1 MGSASVEFVMKRVIV
16 ASIGVFAF
24 GLTTPKAAD
33 ISARPAPYAPPP
45 PVYAPPSFSWT
56 GFYLGGNI
64 GGAWAHRDE
73 TDTFFGTNVNNGN
86 NDGVFIGGGQVGYNW
101 QVGNAVLG
109 VEADFDGVA
118 NNNNTGTVFIPALG
132 PVLVTSN
139 NRWITTVAARF
150 GLTNGY
156 WLFYG
161 KAGGGWVG
169 NEDFTVTNLT
179 TGSSFSIS
187 NDNSNGGWLV
197 GAGIEWAFAPN
208 WSAKV
213 EYNYLG
219 LEDRTFSVSAGSPF
233 FPGDTFTRGDRNVQM
248 VKAGMNYRFNWGGL
262 AEDRVE
268 PRYLAANTRL
278 GNATSD
284 TIRTRNSKYLGALK
298 QTIVGGG
305 LLARKGERSGDAL
318 AAARAEES
326 NPSLLGQYGDWG
338 VYTAS
343 RGGNKHCFAL
353 AEPKTTKME
362 PAGRTRGAS
371 YLFVST
377 RPAEKVKNEV
387 SVIIGYPFKSNS
399 DATAEIG
406 ATKFAMYTQNDGAW
420 IKNIAEEARM
430 VDAMRKGADLTVK
443 GTSSRGTQSI
453 DQYSL
458 KGLAQALDKIEQEC
472 TK

>member
-1 MGSASVEFVMKRVIV
+1 VKRVIV

-24 GLTTPKAAD
+24 GPTISNAAD
-33 ISARPAPYAPPP
+33 IRARPAPYAPPP

-64 GGAWAHRDE
+64 GGAWGHRDV

-86 NDGVFIGGGQVGYNW
+86 NNGVFIAGGQVGYNW
-101 QVGNAVLG
+101 QVGYAVLG
-109 VEADFDGVA
+109 VEADFDGIA

-132 PVLVTSN
+132 PIQVTSN

-150 GLTNGY
+150 GLTNGH

-169 NEDFTVTNLT
+169 NEDFTVTNLR

-187 NDNSNGGWLV
+187 NDNSNGGLLV

-219 LEDRTFSVSAGSPF
+219 LEDRTFTVPAGSPF
-233 FPGDTFTRGDRNVQM
+233 FPGDNFTRGDRNVQM
-248 VKAGMNYRFNWGGL
+248 VKAGINYRFNWGGI
-262 AEDRVE
+262 AEDRVK
-268 PRYLAANTRL
+268 PRYLGADTPKILVNAASDAIHTR
-278 GNATSD
+278 D
-284 TIRTRNSKYLGALK
+284 SKYLGEPQ
-298 QTIVGGG
+298 QTIVDGR
-305 LLARKGERSGDAL
+305 LARKGERPGE
-318 AAARAEES
+318 AAAATRAEES

-343 RGGNKHCFAL
+343 RGGNKHCFAF

-362 PAGRTRGAS
+362 PAGPRGKS
-371 YLFVST
+371 YLHVST
-377 RPAEKVKNEV
+377 IPAQKVRNQV
-387 SVIIGYPFKSNS
+387 SVTIGYSFKSNS
-399 DATAEIG
+399 DATVEIG
-406 ATKFAMYTQNDGAW
+406 NAKFAMYTQNDGAW
-420 IKNIAEEARM
+420 IKKVAEEARM
-430 VDAMRKGADLTVK
+430 VDAMRNSADLTVK
-443 GTSSRGTQSI
+443 GTSASSAQST
-453 DQYSL
+453 DHYSL
-458 KGLAQALDKIEQEC
+458 KGFAQALNKIEQEC
-472 TK
+472 TE

>member
-1 MGSASVEFVMKRVIV
+1 MKRVIV

-24 GLTTPKAAD
+24 GLTTSNAAD
-33 ISARPAPYAPPP
+33 TRARPAPYARPPP

-64 GGAWAHRDE
+64 GGAWAHRD
-73 TDTFFGTNVNNGN
+73 FFGTNVNNGN
-86 NDGVFIGGGQVGYNW
+86 NNGVFIGGGQVGYNW
-101 QVGNAVLG
+101 QVGSAVLG

-132 PVLVTSN
+132 PIQVTSN
-139 NRWITTVAARF
+139 NTWITTVAARF

-169 NEDFTVTNLT
+169 NEDFTVTNVR
-179 TGSSFSIS
+179 TGSSFSVS

-219 LEDRTFSVSAGSPF
+219 LEDRTFTVPAGSPF
-233 FPGDTFTRGDRNVQM
+233 FPGNTFTRGDRNVQM
-248 VKAGMNYRFNWGGL
+248 VKAGINYRFNWGGI
-262 AEDRVE
+262 AEDRVKL
-268 PRYLAANTRL
+268 RYLGADTRL
-278 GNATSD
+278 GNAASD
-284 TIRTRNSKYLGALK
+284 TIRTRDSKYLGEPK
-298 QTIVGGG
+298 QTIVDGGW
-305 LLARKGERSGDAL
+305 LARKGEPGDAA
-318 AAARAEES
+318 AAARAKES
-326 NPSLLGQYGDWG
+326 NPSLLGQYGDWD

-343 RGGNKHCFAL
+343 RGGNKYCFAL
-353 AEPKTTKME
+353 AEPKTTRME
-362 PAGRTRGAS
+362 PAGRTRGVS

-406 ATKFAMYTQNDGAW
+406 TAKFAMYTQNDGAW
-420 IKNIAEEARM
+420 IKNVPEEARM

-443 GTSSRGTQSI
+443 GTSGRGTQST

-472 TK
+472 TQ